1 MSTARLLWA
10 GLLAASAVNVI
21 GVQPAQ
27 AEPLTPLSPGE
38 VQYLDQLRR
47 VLSVSHDPAGF
58 RGDGELL
65 DAGRFACNRRA
76 AGFVGSPVTYLSPA
90 VVQLALIYL
99 CPT

>member
-1 MSTARLLWA
+1 M
-10 GLLAASAVNVI
+10 ASAI
-21 GVQPAQ
+21 SALGVQPAR

-47 VLSVSHDPAGF
+47 VLSVSHDPTSF

-76 AGFVGSPVTYLSPA
+76 AGFVGQPVTYLSPA
-90 VVQLALIYL
+90 VIQLAFIYL